1 MLAVFKQHQERL
13 ERQRRWLEI
22 ANQIRTIKE
31 QIEFLR
37 TQRPWEH
44 K

>member
-1 MLAVFKQHQERL
+1 MLAIFTQHQERS

-22 ANQIRTIKE
+22 ADRVRMIKE

>member
-1 MLAVFKQHQERL
+1 MLTIFKQHQERL

-22 ANQIRTIKE
+22 TNQVRLIKE

-37 TQRPWEH
+37 TQRPWEY